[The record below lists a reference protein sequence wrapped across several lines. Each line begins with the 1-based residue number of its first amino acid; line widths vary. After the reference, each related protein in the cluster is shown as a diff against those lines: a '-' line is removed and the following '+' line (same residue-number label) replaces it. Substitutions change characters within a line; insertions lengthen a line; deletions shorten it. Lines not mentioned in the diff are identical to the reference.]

1 MKPIQKDELYDHV
14 SGFLKGKGIEL
25 KEGSYAKGIQKG
37 CTLLADAINLSQ
49 EGLSR
54 AKVEVDKKLEQMR
67 QVIHEKTAPRPKP
80 GAQTPKSAG
89 ETPKAQAQKPK
100 AKATKRTSA
109 KGQARGARYGGRPG
123 CRRGWHLAARKRA
136 HIQGAGPVALLS
148 ADVARRADTCAR
160 SSP

>member
-49 EGLSR
+49 AGLSR

-67 QVIHEKTAPRPKP
+67 QVIHEKTAPGPKP
-80 GAQTPKSAG
+80 GAQAPKSAG
-89 ETPKAQAQKPK
+89 GTPKAQAQKPK
-100 AKATKRTSA
+100 AKATKRASA
-109 KGQARGARYGGRPG
+109 KGQARGAR
-123 CRRGWHLAARKRA
+123 
-136 HIQGAGPVALLS
+136 
-148 ADVARRADTCAR
+148 
-160 SSP
+160 